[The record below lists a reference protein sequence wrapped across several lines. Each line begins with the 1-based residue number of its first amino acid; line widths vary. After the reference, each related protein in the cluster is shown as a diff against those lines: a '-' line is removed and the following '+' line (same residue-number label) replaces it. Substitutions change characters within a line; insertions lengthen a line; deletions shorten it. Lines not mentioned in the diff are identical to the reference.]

1 MNVVGKDVK
10 KKGPSFSFELL
21 DANGDG
27 KITKEEYE
35 KGFDL
40 IDQDKDGF
48 ITEVEFKPVS
58 SYWIVTVKL
67 LDKDGDGKIS
77 RSEWNAGFALFDR
90 DGDGK
95 INKSEFYI
103 LSGSG
108 FMFEMLDMDGDGR
121 LTQLEYNMGFDILD
135 KDQDGFLTR
144 SEFGIASKLYFDK
157 LDKDGDGRLSR
168 EEYNG
173 GFAWIDTDRDGF
185 ISRTEFNEFIQ
196 LPPPEEEESEERADR
211 RYAIMDRDDPRVAEI
226 DALVA
231 ELNEQHTKTGIP
243 AYPTWKEDAEEAER
257 IFLETPDELPAWLER
272 MRIKSLS
279 KQEKRERVLQLA
291 ARLVS
296 EDIIAVPPQQW
307 RSDVE
312 EASAVKVEMKTPEE
326 DRSAEAPPAP
336 RQELTEDEAAVH
348 AESAMLRR
356 LGFIFIAYRVEYWW
370 WEGMEMFRKFMLT
383 WSP

>member
-1 MNVVGKDVK
+1 
-10 KKGPSFSFELL
+10 
-21 DANGDG
+21 
-27 KITKEEYE
+27 
-35 KGFDL
+35 
-40 IDQDKDGF
+40 
-48 ITEVEFKPVS
+48 
-58 SYWIVTVKL
+58 
-67 LDKDGDGKIS
+67 
-77 RSEWNAGFALFDR
+77 
-90 DGDGK
+90 
-95 INKSEFYI
+95 
-103 LSGSG
+103 
-108 FMFEMLDMDGDGR
+108 MDGDGR

-135 KDQDGFLTR
+135 KDQDGFLTS

-157 LDKDGDGRLSR
+157 LDKDGDGKLSR

-185 ISRTEFNEFIQ
+185 ISRTDFMNFIQ
-196 LPPPEEEESEERADR
+196 LPPPEEEESEERAER
-211 RYAIMDRDDPRVAEI
+211 RYALLDRDDPRVAEI

-243 AYPTWKEDAEEAER
+243 AYPTWKEDAKEAER

-272 MRIKSLS
+272 IRIKSLS

-291 ARLVS
+291 ARLVR
-296 EDIIAVPPQQW
+296 EDIIAIPPQQW

-312 EASAVKVEMKTPEE
+312 EASAVKVETKTPEE

-336 RQELTEDEAAVH
+336 RQELTEDEAVAH

-356 LGFIFIAYRVEYWW
+356 FGFIFIAYRVEFWW

-383 WSP
+383 WSLYSTPVSQPSSVPCRLAPPLLLHCLCVSLIVLDSSELAYCLCFASRLVSVHTRLVSLVGQSPIQQQAHAHDTAFWCSSRRTGPRSLRPGP